1 MDIVLV
7 VDNNLDFLKSL
18 KNTFSSLHQF
28 GMKEALNGEE
38 ALKILSSER
47 ISVFVTDINAE
58 KVDGLELLAYISQNH
73 QGMPCIVMSSYGRPW
88 FYKPLEQKEILYHL
102 KKPVSMV
109 SLVSAILVGLSLKD
123 EEGVS
128 RGMSLK
134 TFLPLLEIERKTCR
148 LEVQSQGKKGYL
160 YFDEGIL
167 IDAHYKQYSSE
178 SAASEMMQWENCSIH
193 LGELPRRRYQKR
205 VNVPLMEMAGAT
217 WKKDFSDPN
226 ITDEKVSTPSKLNS
240 GKEIATAATRIRYG
254 KPILVTPGMDENIGL
269 TQQVGIKV
277 LNSQIEK
284 FKSIRGYLAIG
295 ILDQNLTLISSDNS
309 NNELDL
315 TDLAKA
321 FKPILSY
328 CSEITEKY
336 GFSECKLSTFH
347 TGSTVIQILNSFHKN
362 LTPFYLIGITE
373 SVGNWFFMK
382 FELENLENQLVLAM
396 KKPINIK

>member
-7 VDNNLDFLKSL
+7 VDKDLAFLKSL

-28 GMKEALNGEE
+28 GMKEALDGEE

-47 ISVFVTDINAE
+47 ISVLVTDINAE

-134 TFLPLLEIERKTCR
+134 TFLPLVEIERKTCR
-148 LEVQSQGKKGYL
+148 LEIRSQAKKGYM

-167 IDAHYKQYSSE
+167 IDAHYKHYSSE

-193 LGELPRRRYQKR
+193 LGELPRRRIQKR
-205 VNVPLMEMAGAT
+205 LNVPLMEMAGAT
-217 WKKDFSDPN
+217 WKKDVSDQNLP
-226 ITDEKVSTPSKLNS
+226 DENVLAPPQADSDQ
-240 GKEIATAATRIRYG
+240 EIATAATRIRYG
-254 KPILVTPGMDENIGL
+254 IPVLVTPGMDEDGGI
-269 TQQVGIKV
+269 TKQVGVKI

-284 FKSIRGYLAIG
+284 FKSIRGYISIG
-295 ILDQNLTLISSDNS
+295 ILDQDFGLIACDYSNRELELT
-309 NNELDL
+309 ELG
-315 TDLAKA
+315 KA
-321 FKPILSY
+321 FKPVLSY
-328 CSEITEKY
+328 CSEITAKY
-336 GFSECKLSTFH
+336 GFSECRLSTFH
-347 TGSTVIQILNSFHKN
+347 TSSIVIQILNSFHKN
-362 LTPFYLIGITE
+362 LSSFYLIGVTE

-396 KKPINIK
+396 KKPINKK